1 MAAAAKMGSR
11 LAVLAVL
18 AAVETAV
25 TLTLEQGEPLT
36 RVVVVA
42 VVDTPIMQFPA
53 LAAQVAQVSSS
64 SKSPTLTLP
73 HSLAA

>member
-42 VVDTPIMQFPA
+42 VVGIRVAQFPSPAATGRHRMDLVAA
-53 LAAQVAQVSSS
+53 LE
-64 SKSPTLTLP
+64 
-73 HSLAA
+73 